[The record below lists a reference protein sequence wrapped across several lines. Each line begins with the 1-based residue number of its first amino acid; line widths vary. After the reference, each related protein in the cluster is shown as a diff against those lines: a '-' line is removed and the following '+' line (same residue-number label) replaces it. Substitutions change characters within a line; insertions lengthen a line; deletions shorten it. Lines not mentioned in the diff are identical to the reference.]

1 MKRIFRSVLSLILIL
16 SLSACSAKSYVDN
29 KSSATIADEAL
40 VSLRDGVIY
49 RAADESYLED
59 YFTAPDY
66 ASDAAIRHAMD
77 AGNLNELGVY
87 HVPAEKVGEMKALLE
102 GYLADALQKNQSWY
116 DSYIPQETPKL
127 RDAEVKVFGNYVAY
141 AIFNSRDRRAVFQSL
156 EKSLTQ

>member
-1 MKRIFRSVLSLILIL
+1 MKRFFLSVLSLLLLL
-16 SLSACSAKSYVDN
+16 STSACAAKSYADD
-29 KSSATIADEAL
+29 KTTAAIADEAL
-40 VSLRDGVIY
+40 VNLRDGVIY

-59 YFTAPDY
+59 YFTSPDY

-77 AGNLNELGVY
+77 ANNLNELGVY

-102 GYLADALQKNQSWY
+102 GYLKDALQKNQSWY

-141 AIFNSRDRRAVFQSL
+141 AIFDSRNRRAVFNSL
-156 EKSLTQ
+156 EKSLTK